1 MNDIKA
7 VARTALSCL
16 DLTSLNDGD
25 TPEVIDALCDRAL
38 DNRLGVRP
46 AAVCVYPKFVAQAV
60 HRPQGSGIQGN
71 PTVLSNVGGVRT
83 KGLEAA
89 LSLRLMPGVMG
100 AQASKTEESF
110 EQGLLEYPHYTRP
123 QTFENME
130 IPSVLTSG
138 NHAEIQRWR
147 RAESERLTRE
157 RRPDLWAPYE
167 KRSRSARRPD
177 LSATRPPDGGK
188 K

>member
-60 HRPQGSGIQGN
+60 QRLQGSG
-71 PTVLSNVGGVRT
+71 VR
-83 KGLEAA
+83 
-89 LSLRLMPGVMG
+89 
-100 AQASKTEESF
+100 
-110 EQGLLEYPHYTRP
+110 
-123 QTFENME
+123 E
-130 IPSVLTSG
+130 IG
-138 NHAEIQRWR
+138 
-147 RAESERLTRE
+147 RAHV
-157 RRPDLWAPYE
+157 
-167 KRSRSARRPD
+167 
-177 LSATRPPDGGK
+177 
-188 K
+188 